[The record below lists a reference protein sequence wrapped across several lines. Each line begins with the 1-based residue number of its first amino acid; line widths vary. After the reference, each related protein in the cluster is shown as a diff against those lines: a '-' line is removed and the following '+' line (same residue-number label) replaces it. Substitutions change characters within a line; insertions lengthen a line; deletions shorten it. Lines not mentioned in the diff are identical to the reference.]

1 MKKSGKQRGCKAFP
15 QTIVRQLRDTDM
27 FGHPIHLKYQG
38 NPEYRSVF
46 GGIVTIFSMIVLTLF
61 TGLLLYRVATNEAL
75 SISNFTELRS

>member
-1 MKKSGKQRGCKAFP
+1 MKKSDKQRGFKTLT
-15 QTIVRQLRDTDM
+15 QTIIRQLRDTDM

-46 GGIVTIFSMIVLTLF
+46 GGIVTIFTMFVLFLF

-75 SISNFTELRS
+75 SISNFTEL